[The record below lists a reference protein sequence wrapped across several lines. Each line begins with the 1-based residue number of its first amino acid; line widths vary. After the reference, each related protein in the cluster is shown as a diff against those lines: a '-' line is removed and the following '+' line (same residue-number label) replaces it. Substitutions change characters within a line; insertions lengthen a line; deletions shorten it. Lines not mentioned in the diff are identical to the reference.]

1 MVQSFFCWGCRLVML
16 RGMICCIRHKPIQA
30 DCCWL
35 VMLWVMIRWQ
45 VISALLR
52 TDKAIC
58 PMFLSHC
65 AIVRQAL
72 WLYVGVRRSPYPL
85 YDARRTRCMTAV
97 APVVWRPPYA
107 LLTAAEPWT
116 FCCKERWFVM
126 YCRYLTVVNAV
137 PWRRNVWY
145 SSFYAGN
152 AISVNILLSKKT
164 GQSLWLFN
172 SFL

>member
-16 RGMICCIRHKPIQA
+16 RGMVCCIRHKPGPA
-30 DCCWL
+30 DCCRL
-35 VMLWVMIRWQ
+35 VMLRIMIRWQ
-45 VISALLR
+45 AISALFR

-72 WLYVGVRRSPYPL
+72 WLYAGV
-85 YDARRTRCMTAV
+85 RRTRCMTPV

-116 FCCKERWFVM
+116 FCCKERWFVT
-126 YCRYLTVVNAV
+126 YCRYLTVVNTV
-137 PWRRNVWY
+137 PWRRYVWY
-145 SSFYAGN
+145 SSFYAGS
-152 AISVNILLSKKT
+152 AMSVNILLSKKT

>member
-16 RGMICCIRHKPIQA
+16 WSMICCIRHKSGQA
-30 DCCWL
+30 DCCRL
-35 VMLWVMIRWQ
+35 VMLRIMIRWQ
-45 VISALLR
+45 AISALFR

-72 WLYVGVRRSPYPL
+72 WLYAGVRRSPYPL
-85 YDARRTRCMTAV
+85 YDARHTRCM
-97 APVVWRPPYA
+97 
-107 LLTAAEPWT
+107 TAAEPWT
-116 FCCKERWFVM
+116 FYCKERWFVT
-126 YCRYLTVVNAV
+126 YCRYLTIVNTV
-137 PWRRNVWY
+137 PWRRYVWY
-145 SSFYAGN
+145 SSFYAGS
-152 AISVNILLSKKT
+152 AMSVNILLSKKT